1 MGLYLDGTMKIVRNV
16 TIKFII
22 NGDKTMDT
30 VEDDIEIRIEKPS
43 RAERW
48 KRSIAA
54 RMRRQLSKFAKS
66 AHLQKEEEEALD
78 RIRAKKL
85 LEKQKK
91 QRRKLSV
98 DN

>member
-1 MGLYLDGTMKIVRNV
+1 
-16 TIKFII
+16 
-22 NGDKTMDT
+22 MDT
-30 VEDDIEIRIEKPS
+30 VEDDIDIHIEKPS

-54 RMRRQLSKFAKS
+54 RMRRQLSKFAKT

-91 QRRKLSV
+91 QKRNKVV
-98 DN
+98 DNRMESV